1 MTNQETQKIK
11 RGPGRPRVSDEQ
23 KKKSV
28 VKNIRID
35 IETNEQLKSM
45 QAKYDVSFNAILKTG
60 LVQYLKRLETL
71 ESGNQITLNY
81 KPHIGWVVTD
91 ADGTQTIYTN
101 STKAHKAFREML
113 KHKLPI

>member
-11 RGPGRPRVSDEQ
+11 RGPGRPRVDEQ

-28 VKNIRID
+28 VKTFRID

-45 QAKYDVSFNAILKTG
+45 QAKYDVSFTAILNTG
-60 LVQYLKRLETL
+60 LVQYLKRLQAL

-81 KPHIGWVVTD
+81 KPHTGWVVTD
-91 ADGTQTIYTN
+91 ADGTQTTYTN

-113 KHKLPI
+113 KHKLTI